1 MPLSVTDQELLAY
14 ADERLSA
21 SRSAMIEQT
30 LRDDENLVSRL
41 SLLLSQRDQ
50 GDQSLGQVWRQD
62 RLSCPSRA
70 VWGAFVAG
78 RLGDGLSQYLRFHL
92 ETIGCRLCA
101 ANLADLSRPEQES
114 TDPLTESERRT
125 RKFFQSSAGSLRPH
139 HPGDSCQ

>member
-1 MPLSVTDQELLAY
+1 MSLPFTDQELLAY
-14 ADERLSA
+14 ADERLST
-21 SRSAMIEQT
+21 SRSAMIEQS
-30 LRDDENLVSRL
+30 LRDDECLVSRL

-78 RLGDGLSQYLRFHL
+78 RLGDGFSQYLRFHL

-101 ANLADLSRPEQES
+101 ANLADLSRPDQS
-114 TDPLTESERRT
+114 TTDQRTESERRT
-125 RKFFQSSAGSLRPH
+125 RKFFQSSAGSLRPD
-139 HPGDSCQ
+139 HPADAGT